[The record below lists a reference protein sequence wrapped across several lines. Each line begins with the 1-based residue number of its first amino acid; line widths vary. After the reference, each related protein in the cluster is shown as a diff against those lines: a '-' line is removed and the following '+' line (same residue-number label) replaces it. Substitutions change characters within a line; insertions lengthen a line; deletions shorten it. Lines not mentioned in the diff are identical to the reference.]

1 MSQLAKGMPCIR
13 VFEDQPHGATAAAND
28 RKVFGMRVQHL
39 SASL

>member
-1 MSQLAKGMPCIR
+1 VLPG
-13 VFEDQPHGATAAAND
+13 DQPEGDQRTAALTFARAVAAND